1 MSPDPGGGGEGLAL
15 VPQLSRRCQAEWWQA
30 SAAHWGRRH
39 PGLRS
44 GRFLTGAGA
53 GQCGVGGAG
62 GGQSEAASLP
72 FLEVPSYLQ
81 MRKCPNRVHTIRVNV
96 KVGTDHAVFPQSAG
110 DRGAL

>member
-1 MSPDPGGGGEGLAL
+1 MAN
-15 VPQLSRRCQAEWWQA
+15 VQ
-30 SAAHWGRRH
+30 
-39 PGLRS
+39 
-44 GRFLTGAGA
+44 LTGGDATRGTE
-53 GQCGVGGAG
+53 GWSFSNRRGRGSVWGWRGRG

-81 MRKCPNRVHTIRVNV
+81 MRKCPNRVHTIRVIV

>member
-1 MSPDPGGGGEGLAL
+1 MVASVRLTGGDATRGTQEW
-15 VPQLSRRCQAEWWQA
+15 SFSNRR
-30 SAAHWGRRH
+30 GRRSVW
-39 PGLRS
+39 GWR
-44 GRFLTGAGA
+44 GRW
-53 GQCGVGGAG
+53 